1 MFATTEFCWKRKKKQ
16 NKQVEEEEDKDEK
29 KKKQTKKNNKKIN
42 LYKKCKSVSKTTIKG
57 ATTTANTA
65 LTCRL
70 HL

>member
-1 MFATTEFCWKRKKKQ
+1 VFATTEFFWKRKKKQ
-16 NKQVEEEEDKDEK
+16 NKQVEEEEEGK
-29 KKKQTKKNNKKIN
+29 KKTNKKNNKKIN

-57 ATTTANTA
+57 ATTTANNA

>member
-29 KKKQTKKNNKKIN
+29 KKKQKKTTKKIICNR
-42 LYKKCKSVSKTTIKG
+42 KCKSVSKTTVKG
-57 ATTTANTA
+57 ATTTANNA

-70 HL
+70 LI